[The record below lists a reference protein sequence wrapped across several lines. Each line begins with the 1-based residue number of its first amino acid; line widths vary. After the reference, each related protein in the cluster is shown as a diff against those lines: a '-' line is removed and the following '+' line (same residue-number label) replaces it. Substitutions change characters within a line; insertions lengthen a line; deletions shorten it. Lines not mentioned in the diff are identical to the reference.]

1 MEILKM
7 SETHIKAVAEIEREC
22 FSSPWSENALR
33 EELGNEN
40 ARFFVAENKNEI
52 LGYCGMHVIFGECY
66 ITNVAVKE
74 KHRGQGIATALM
86 RKLEEVMINENGDFI
101 TLEVRESNFNAI
113 SLYEKLGYKKVG
125 TRKNFYSNPAEN
137 AILMTK
143 QR

>member
-7 SETHIKAVAEIEREC
+7 SETHIKDVAEIEREC

-33 EELGNEN
+33 EELTNEN
-40 ARFFVAENKNEI
+40 ARFFVAENENGT
-52 LGYCGMHVIFGECY
+52 LGYCGMHIVFGECY

-74 KHRGQGIATALM
+74 KYRGQGIATSLM
-86 RKLEEVMINENGDFI
+86 KKLEEVMINENGDFI
-101 TLEVRESNFNAI
+101 TLEVRESNFKAI

-125 TRKNFYSNPAEN
+125 MRKNFYSNPKEN